1 MSNRFRKESK
11 SVSTLSASL
20 NKLHT
25 VCATE
30 DLFENLV
37 GGSLLTLN
45 LRNEESNIATISA
58 SIS

>member
-20 NKLHT
+20 NKLHR
-25 VCATE
+25 VCTTE